1 MAVSPCDCAICSLG
15 GKAAPGRLAP
25 ASCVLKA
32 SVSLLASSRPSFS
45 LWIFSVLSI
54 SLLVVPAALC
64 TPGWSHSDHLV
75 PKQLQ
80 NPPLPRVSFHIIP
93 LALPH
98 LTFLLPTGRLAGS
111 FTRQPCGLIDSL
123 PLLTAGEVLDV
134 PTGERINHRGLT
146 RCFEVEGTTGGRAFP
161 HSAAS
166 PIAWE
171 GQKSTECVQPKGCLW
186 QLLPAARLRARGC
199 SEMELCCGT
208 AGRRLPAFPVLL
220 QQKAEWQR
228 GGKKGV
234 ATSP

>member
-1 MAVSPCDCAICSLG
+1 MCHLQPWWESSSRQACP
-15 GKAAPGRLAP
+15 
-25 ASCVLKA
+25 
-32 SVSLLASSRPSFS
+32 SLLHAESQCFPPGILQAILFPLDFFCALNLSPGGTRSTVYPRVVRLRPSGTQT
-45 LWIFSVLSI
+45 
-54 SLLVVPAALC
+54 A
-64 TPGWSHSDHLV
+64 
-75 PKQLQ
+75 PKSC
-80 NPPLPRVSFHIIP
+80 PPLPRVSFHIIP

-146 RCFEVEGTTGGRAFP
+146 RCFEVEGTGGRAFP
-161 HSAAS
+161 RSAAS

-186 QLLPAARLRARGC
+186 QLLPAARLGARGC